1 MRIMK
6 SKVDF
11 EIVSVVLIFCLL
23 AAVVIL
29 ACVI

>member
-1 MRIMK
+1 MKIQK